1 MIQLS
6 KNKRTNLAV
15 KNIGV
20 SLLLKGGSILITFI
34 LVPLTL
40 GYLNS
45 YEYGIWLTLNSV
57 LSWIYLLDIGMGNGL
72 RNKLT
77 EALALQDFRL
87 GKIYV
92 STAFCFMALII
103 VVFYCLF
110 LVAQIFL
117 DWYSI
122 LNVDPEKVPGLNS
135 IVTIVFGFV
144 CVSFLFKM
152 VGNIYMAHQVP
163 AANDLMLFIGNI
175 LSLSIIYIL
184 THTTEGSL
192 LDVAMTFSAVPA
204 AVYLI
209 AFPVTFILFP
219 KIRPSFKCVKKQYF
233 SDLITLG
240 VKFLVIQ
247 IAALISYMTSNII
260 ISQMFGPED
269 VTPYNIAYKYF
280 SIVITVF
287 TIVLTPFWSAI
298 TDARVRDDYDWIKNI
313 YRKLLCTWCVVVAGV
328 VLMIVF
334 APIFYKIWIG
344 DKVSVAM
351 SLTVLC
357 GLYVCLNTLCN
368 IYSFILNGFGTLKV
382 ALWAAVI
389 QAIIYIPLAIVC
401 GRYFGLSGILI
412 ALCAV
417 CLLGLTWAPYQCH
430 QLIAKKAKGIWNS

>member
-77 EALALQDFRL
+77 EALAHQDYER

-103 VVFYCLF
+103 VAFYCLF

-152 VGNIYMAHQVP
+152 VGNIYMAHQIP
-163 AANDLMLFIGNI
+163 AANDLMLFIGNV
-175 LSLSIIYIL
+175 LSLTIIYIL
-184 THTTEGSL
+184 TRTTEGSL

-204 AVYLI
+204 AVY
-209 AFPVTFILFP
+209 
-219 KIRPSFKCVKKQYF
+219 
-233 SDLITLG
+233 
-240 VKFLVIQ
+240 
-247 IAALISYMTSNII
+247 
-260 ISQMFGPED
+260 
-269 VTPYNIAYKYF
+269 
-280 SIVITVF
+280 
-287 TIVLTPFWSAI
+287 
-298 TDARVRDDYDWIKNI
+298 
-313 YRKLLCTWCVVVAGV
+313 
-328 VLMIVF
+328 
-334 APIFYKIWIG
+334 
-344 DKVSVAM
+344 
-351 SLTVLC
+351 
-357 GLYVCLNTLCN
+357 
-368 IYSFILNGFGTLKV
+368 
-382 ALWAAVI
+382 
-389 QAIIYIPLAIVC
+389 
-401 GRYFGLSGILI
+401 
-412 ALCAV
+412 
-417 CLLGLTWAPYQCH
+417 
-430 QLIAKKAKGIWNS
+430 